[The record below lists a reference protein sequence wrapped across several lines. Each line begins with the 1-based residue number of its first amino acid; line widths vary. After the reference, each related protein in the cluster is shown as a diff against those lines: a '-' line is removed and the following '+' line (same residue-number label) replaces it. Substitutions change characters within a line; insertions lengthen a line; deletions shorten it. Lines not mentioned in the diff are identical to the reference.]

1 MRAVRPQFDHLANLQ
16 PAKYPMLRR
25 PNETPTILALRRSEA
40 APEKEDVT
48 WLNAHPPEMSGSSAN
63 LAQGPT
69 PCRQARQQSGINVG
83 IEMARLGARHRSHCQ
98 VFHEIGDL
106 AKAFVCD
113 WRRHARRDRQRHR
126 APIYDR
132 TRATAR
138 D

>member
-83 IEMARLGARHRSHCQ
+83 IEMARLGARHHSHRQ
-98 VFHEIGDL
+98 
-106 AKAFVCD
+106 AFYEVGNLTEVLVCD
-113 WRRHARRDRQRHR
+113 GRRHASGDR
-126 APIYDR
+126 
-132 TRATAR
+132 
-138 D
+138 